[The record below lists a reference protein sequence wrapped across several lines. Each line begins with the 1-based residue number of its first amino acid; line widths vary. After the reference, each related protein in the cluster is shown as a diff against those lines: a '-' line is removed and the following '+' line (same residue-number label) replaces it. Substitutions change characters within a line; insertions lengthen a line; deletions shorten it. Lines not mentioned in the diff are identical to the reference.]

1 MKIRR
6 FVAADMRSALQMVRE
21 AHGPDAVILSNRR
34 TDEGVEIVAA
44 SNYDEGYVQRAIED
58 AQRDA
63 PAAAPPLATMLRGSR
78 AMRDDEAALAPSERW
93 LRDLAAPPA
102 APAAPTPQRAEA
114 SARTGATLAAAPVA
128 VAAAQASAP
137 VPAAFAPPAE
147 LARFDLD
154 GPTFAELLAAGH
166 RDDTPAA
173 PRTAAPVAAAPRS
186 APEPAR
192 AAAPAPV
199 SAALTQDDGFP
210 SPSAPE
216 PAVLSAVP
224 SLPVPS
230 SDRELAQM
238 RDELAQMRMMIE
250 REMAR
255 LTDERLRGSPARAQ
269 AMELME
275 DYGFDAG
282 ITRDTVLQ
290 IPADTPDSRVRG
302 LMLALLSKR
311 LPVCPIDPLSEAGVI
326 ALVGPTGAGK
336 TTTIAKLAALYASQ
350 HQARDI
356 ALVTTD
362 TSRIG
367 GREQLHSYGRQLGIA
382 VHEADSETG
391 LVQLLQKLED
401 YKLVLVDTAGLS
413 QRDRALAGQLNWLRA
428 ARNVRT
434 LLVLPANTHFADL
447 DEVVRR
453 FDSVRPQGVVL
464 TKLDETGRLGSALSV
479 AVDHQLPLT
488 WVTDGQRVP
497 EDLHRANAAHLVL
510 RLEDL
515 RRDADKPIVPE
526 HTHAVA

>member
-1 MKIRR
+1 MS
-6 FVAADMRSALQMVRE
+6 RS
-21 AHGPDAVILSNRR
+21 
-34 TDEGVEIVAA
+34 
-44 SNYDEGYVQRAIED
+44 
-58 AQRDA
+58 
-63 PAAAPPLATMLRGSR
+63 PAAA
-78 AMRDDEAALAPSERW
+78 
-93 LRDLAAPPA
+93 
-102 APAAPTPQRAEA
+102 
-114 SARTGATLAAAPVA
+114 
-128 VAAAQASAP
+128 ASAP
-137 VPAAFAPPAE
+137 RAE
-147 LARFDLD
+147 PARFDID

-166 RDDTPAA
+166 RDDTP
-173 PRTAAPVAAAPRS
+173 RVEL
-186 APEPAR
+186 EPAPMPAR
-192 AAAPAPV
+192 PVMEVRDEIPSPAVRPAP
-199 SAALTQDDGFP
+199 TP
-210 SPSAPE
+210 APL
-216 PAVLSAVP
+216 AAVP
-224 SLPVPS
+224 SPPAPA
-230 SDRELAQM
+230 SDGELAQM
-238 RDELAQMRMMIE
+238 RDELSQMRSMIE

-290 IPADTPDSRVRG
+290 IPADTPDARVRG

-311 LPVCPIDPLSEAGVI
+311 LPICPIDPLAEAGVI

-336 TTTIAKLAALYASQ
+336 TTTIAKLAALYAAQ
-350 HQARDI
+350 HQPRDV

-362 TSRIG
+362 TSRVG

-382 VHEADSETG
+382 VHEADTEAG
-391 LVQLLQKLED
+391 LVSLLQKLQD
-401 YKLVLVDTAGLS
+401 YRLVLVDTAGLS

-428 ARNVRT
+428 ARQVRT

-453 FDSVRPQGVVL
+453 FESARPQGVVL
-464 TKLDETGRLGSALSV
+464 TKIDETGRLGSALSV

-488 WVTDGQRVP
+488 WVTDGQRIP

-515 RRDADKPIVPE
+515 RRDADKPIAPE

>member
-1 MKIRR
+1 MNIRR
-6 FVAADMRSALQMVRE
+6 FVAADMRSALQLVRQ

-44 SNYDEGYVQRAIED
+44 SNYDEGFVQRALED
-58 AQRDA
+58 AQRESA
-63 PAAAPPLATMLRGSR
+63 PVAVAAAPRTAHDAEP
-78 AMRDDEAALAPSERW
+78 ALTPSERW
-93 LRDLAAPPA
+93 LRDLAPQPA
-102 APAAPTPQRAEA
+102 APAAVATRAPAAPT
-114 SARTGATLAAAPVA
+114 AAAA
-128 VAAAQASAP
+128 V
-137 VPAAFAPPAE
+137 VAPPVHTPRSAE
-147 LARFDLD
+147 PARFDID

-166 RDDTPAA
+166 RDDTP
-173 PRTAAPVAAAPRS
+173 RV
-186 APEPAR
+186 ELDHDV
-192 AAAPAPV
+192 AAPAPPT
-199 SAALTQDDGFP
+199 ALDDGIP
-210 SPSAPE
+210 SPAPVAQVAS
-216 PAVLSAVP
+216 PLLAAVP
-224 SLPVPS
+224 SPPAPA
-230 SDRELAQM
+230 SDGELAQM
-238 RDELAQMRMMIE
+238 RDELSQMRAMIE

-290 IPADTPDSRVRG
+290 IPADTPDARVRG

-311 LPVCPIDPLSEAGVI
+311 LPICPVDPLAEAGVI

-336 TTTIAKLAALYASQ
+336 TTTIAKLAALYAAQ
-350 HQARDI
+350 HQPRDV

-362 TSRIG
+362 TSRVG

-382 VHEADSETG
+382 VHEADTEAG
-391 LVQLLQKLED
+391 LVSLLQKLQD
-401 YKLVLVDTAGLS
+401 YRLVLVDTAGLS

-428 ARNVRT
+428 ARQVRT

-453 FDSVRPQGVVL
+453 FESARPQGVVL
-464 TKLDETGRLGSALSV
+464 TKIDETGRLGSALSV

-488 WVTDGQRVP
+488 WVTDGQRIP

-515 RRDADKPIVPE
+515 RRDADKPIAPE

>member
-6 FVAADMRSALQMVRE
+6 FVAADMRSALQLVRQ

-58 AQRDA
+58 TRGEAPIASAAIARAVDPADA
-63 PAAAPPLATMLRGSR
+63 G
-78 AMRDDEAALAPSERW
+78 LAPSERW
-93 LRDLAAPPA
+93 LRDLAAQTDAAPARSTPPARVA
-102 APAAPTPQRAEA
+102 APAASQAAGAALPVRARVA
-114 SARTGATLAAAPVA
+114 SEPA
-128 VAAAQASAP
+128 V
-137 VPAAFAPPAE
+137 
-147 LARFDLD
+147 FDID

-166 RDDTPAA
+166 RDDTPQVD
-173 PRTAAPVAAAPRS
+173 T
-186 APEPAR
+186 APERMRAPPAHDGNPSP
-192 AAAPAPV
+192 APAVP
-199 SAALTQDDGFP
+199 AAL
-210 SPSAPE
+210 A
-216 PAVLSAVP
+216 AVP
-224 SLPVPS
+224 VPPAPA
-230 SDRELAQM
+230 SDGELAQM
-238 RDELAQMRMMIE
+238 RDELAQMRLMIE

-290 IPADTPDSRVRG
+290 IPADTPDARVRG

-311 LPVCPIDPLSEAGVI
+311 LPICPVDPLAEAGVI

-336 TTTIAKLAALYASQ
+336 TTTIAKLAALYAAL
-350 HQARDI
+350 HQPRDV

-362 TSRIG
+362 TSRVG

-382 VHEADSETG
+382 VHEADSEAG
-391 LVQLLQKLED
+391 LIQLLQKLQE
-401 YKLVLVDTAGLS
+401 YRLVLVDTAGLS

-428 ARNVRT
+428 ARQVRT

-453 FDSVRPQGVVL
+453 FENARPQGVVL
-464 TKLDETGRLGSALSV
+464 TKLDETSRLGSALSV
-479 AVDHQLPLT
+479 VVDHQLPLT
-488 WVTDGQRVP
+488 WLTDGQRIP
-497 EDLHRANAAHLVL
+497 DDLHRAHAAHLVL

-526 HTHAVA
+526 PAFRNHDHAVA

>member
-58 AQRDA
+58 AQRETA
-63 PAAAPPLATMLRGSR
+63 VAAPPLATMLRDSR
-78 AMRDDEAALAPSERW
+78 TARDADAALAPSERW
-93 LRDLAAPPA
+93 LRDLTAPSPPPASPAPAQPTVRPEASVRPA
-102 APAAPTPQRAEA
+102 APASA
-114 SARTGATLAAAPVA
+114 SPVTAAPG
-128 VAAAQASAP
+128 P

-166 RDDTPAA
+166 RDDTPTLPRPPAA
-173 PRTAAPVAAAPRS
+173 AAVAATPRP
-186 APEPAR
+186 AIVPEMTDV
-192 AAAPAPV
+192 AA
-199 SAALTQDDGFP
+199 DDGFS
-210 SPSAPE
+210 SPIVPE
-216 PAVLSAVP
+216 PVVLSAVP
-224 SLPVPS
+224 TLPAPS
-230 SDRELAQM
+230 SDRELARM

-453 FDSVRPQGVVL
+453 FESVRPQGVVL

-526 HTHAVA
+526 HNHAVA